1 MKLDLSLLFLPPLCY
16 WDFSYSVTTRAFFV
30 DPVRLKTNNGGCF
43 SPFLA
48 RFVSIFNFTSRHVI
62 DDALTHLARYLRKS
76 VPACIYFSSCFVQ
89 TCQCSCLYLLFLLF
103 CPDSV
108 PACIYFSSC
117 FVQTCQC
124 SCLYLLFLL
133 FCPDVSV
140 FLPVFTFPLVLSRR
154 VSVPACIYFS
164 SCFVQTC
171 QCSCL
176 YLLFLLFCPDVSVF
190 LPVFTFPL
198 VLSRRVSVPACIY
211 FSSCFV
217 QTCQCSCLYLLFL
230 LFCPDVSVLLPV
242 FAPDPHWVL
251 GIDIWKRDKLMS
263 NHTTCRADLPSCS
276 LMTGA
281 NGLVFMQCESTESWS
296 AKQTLIL

>member
-103 CPDSV
+103 CPD
-108 PACIYFSSC
+108 
-117 FVQTCQC
+117 
-124 SCLYLLFLL
+124 
-133 FCPDVSV
+133 
-140 FLPVFTFPLVLSRR
+140 
-154 VSVPACIYFS
+154 
-164 SCFVQTC
+164 
-171 QCSCL
+171 
-176 YLLFLLFCPDVSVF
+176 
-190 LPVFTFPL
+190 
-198 VLSRRVSVPACIY
+198 
-211 FSSCFV
+211 
-217 QTCQCSCLYLLFL
+217 
-230 LFCPDVSVLLPV
+230 VSVLLPV

>member
-1 MKLDLSLLFLPPLCY
+1 MVAVFHLSWRVLFL
-16 WDFSYSVTTRAFFV
+16 
-30 DPVRLKTNNGGCF
+30 
-43 SPFLA
+43 FL
-48 RFVSIFNFTSRHVI
+48 TSRVGTWLTMRLRILRVI
-62 DDALTHLARYLRKS
+62 CGR
-76 VPACIYFSSCFVQ
+76 
-89 TCQCSCLYLLFLLF
+89 
-103 CPDSV
+103 
-108 PACIYFSSC
+108 
-117 FVQTCQC
+117 
-124 SCLYLLFLL
+124 
-133 FCPDVSV
+133 
-140 FLPVFTFPLVLSRR
+140 
-154 VSVPACIYFS
+154 
-164 SCFVQTC
+164 
-171 QCSCL
+171 
-176 YLLFLLFCPDVSVF
+176 VF

-230 LFCPDVSVLLPV
+230 LFCPDVSVLLPL

-281 NGLVFMQCESTESWS
+281 NALVFMQCESTESWS